1 MPDFEIGLQ
10 HRVKRL
16 VQQTADQ
23 HRHLGALRREVDAA
37 FEVGALQDAASA
49 IKRFE
54 VALAAHFELEQG
66 FFFPALHGLSPAR
79 SSELEALEVE
89 HAGFLGQLRS
99 LGAGIEQVSAQ
110 ASRDA
115 LAQWFVGLREHESRE
130 ERLVASISDRP

>member
-1 MPDFEIGLQ
+1 MPDFDIGLQ

-37 FEVGALQDAASA
+37 FEHGAVQDAANA
-49 IKRFE
+49 MRRFE

-79 SSELEALEVE
+79 STELEALENE
-89 HAGFLGQLRS
+89 HAGFLGELRT
-99 LGAGIEQVSAQ
+99 LEARVEQVSAQ

-115 LAQWFVGLREHESRE
+115 LAAWFVGLREHEDRE
-130 ERLVASISDRP
+130 ERLVALISNHP

>member
-1 MPDFEIGLQ
+1 MPDFDIGLQ
-10 HRVKRL
+10 RRVKRL

-23 HRHLGALRREVDAA
+23 HRHLAALRREVDAA
-37 FEVGALQDAASA
+37 FERGALHDAVSA

-79 SSELEALEVE
+79 SFELEALELE

-99 LGAGIEQVSAQ
+99 LEAGIEKVSAQ

-115 LAQWFVGLREHESRE
+115 LAHWFVGLREHETRE
-130 ERLVASISDRP
+130 ERLVASISNRP